1 MLIKDILTINKN
13 SINPQKYKEDVF
25 CHFSLP
31 AFDNGK
37 TPEIQLGKEI
47 LSSKFKINKPCIL
60 FNKLNVRFKRIWN
73 LSKVESNYI
82 CSSEYLPLCV
92 INNNFTQ
99 EYMYYLLISDTVNS
113 KLLPDTNG
121 TSSSHQRIDPQTLLN
136 IEVMQKSLTEQ
147 QHIVNILGTLDDKIE
162 NLENCNNKLIDYS
175 NDLYNKYFS
184 QCEEKTLLSNIA
196 TIKSGFAFKSDWWQ
210 PTGVHVIKIANIDN
224 SLNMEGCSFVS
235 NDKID
240 LSKEFIANQGDIV
253 FAMTGATLGKF
264 CIVPKHDGTYLVNQ
278 RVGKFFIKN
287 NNLPFLYCTLKTKEV
302 FESIINLGSGSAQP
316 NISAIDVNN
325 LLVKYNKTLV
335 ERFNNNLNPIFNK
348 IINNTYTI
356 QKLNMLRQLYLKK
369 FFA

>member
-1 MLIKDILTINKN
+1 M
-13 SINPQKYKEDVF
+13 
-25 CHFSLP
+25 
-31 AFDNGK
+31 
-37 TPEIQLGKEI
+37 
-47 LSSKFKINKPCIL
+47 
-60 FNKLNVRFKRIWN
+60 
-73 LSKVESNYI
+73 
-82 CSSEYLPLCV
+82 
-92 INNNFTQ
+92 
-99 EYMYYLLISDTVNS
+99 
-113 KLLPDTNG
+113 
-121 TSSSHQRIDPQTLLN
+121 
-136 IEVMQKSLTEQ
+136 
-147 QHIVNILGTLDDKIE
+147 DDKIE

>member
-1 MLIKDILTINKN
+1 MFLKDFIIFHDSLRKPIISSKRKSGIYPYYGAQGIVDFVDDFIFDGKFVLLAEDGNNLSSQNEDISRIAHGKFWVNNHAHVLTTNKN
-13 SINPQKYKEDVF
+13 MILEYLNYFLNSIDI
-25 CHFSLP
+25 
-31 AFDNGK
+31 
-37 TPEIQLGKEI
+37 TPYITGSVQ
-47 LSSKFKINKPCIL
+47 P
-60 FNKLNVRFKRIWN
+60 KLNKENV
-73 LSKVESNYI
+73 SKI
-82 CSSEYLPLCV
+82 
-92 INNNFTQ
+92 
-99 EYMYYLLISDTVNS
+99 
-113 KLLPDTNG
+113 K
-121 TSSSHQRIDPQTLLN
+121 
-136 IEVMQKSLTEQ
+136 IEPHSYDEQ
-147 QHIVNILGTLDDKIE
+147 QHIVNILGSLDDKIE
-162 NLENCNNKLIDYS
+162 NLDNCNNKLIDYS

-210 PTGVHVIKIANIDN
+210 PTGVPVIKIANIDN
-224 SLNMEGCSFVS
+224 SLNMEGCSFVC